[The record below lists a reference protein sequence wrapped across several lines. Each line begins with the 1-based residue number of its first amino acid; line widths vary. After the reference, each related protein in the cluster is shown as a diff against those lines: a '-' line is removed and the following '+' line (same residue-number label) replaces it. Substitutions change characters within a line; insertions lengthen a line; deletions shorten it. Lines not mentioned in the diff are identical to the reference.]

1 MKQPVNRIEA
11 EITQWQAKEQRLGR
25 LFSTALL
32 ASTEFQKEKLA
43 FYEHLSTSFGN
54 GRGLGEQE
62 RFALRMAK
70 AEKARLEKQ
79 LYPSLFVRLI
89 RTGLKNIFKPV
100 IDHKREINMASNER
114 HLMGIIN
121 KMGLHDTS
129 GLLAKQMRRGER
141 AFQVPASTYME
152 GGKRIDFQLGFELGE
167 NGQYRPSHYKA
178 SVASETKESISQS
191 FSFGQFGDL
200 NAEQV
205 GNLLEGRA
213 VRQDSKW
220 IQLDHNDKDRDGN
233 CRVKQFYPQYG
244 FDVEKAL
251 ADWPVKGLASELE
264 KQEILRSLHQGNNA
278 KVILETS
285 KGTQQVTLQVNP
297 QFKTLTALND
307 KGQKVSL
314 AQVAGKGTARKQ
326 SPGMRQKPM
335 MRVSKVRKLSVG

>member
-43 FYEHLSTSFGN
+43 FYEQLSSSFGN

-79 LYPSLFVRLI
+79 LYPSLLVRMI
-89 RTGLKNIFKPV
+89 RTGLKSIFKPV
-100 IDHKREINMASNER
+100 IDHKREINMVSNER
-114 HLMGIIN
+114 HILGIIA
-121 KMGLHDTS
+121 KMGLHDAS
-129 GLLAKQMRRGER
+129 GSLAKQIRSGER
-141 AFQVPASTYME
+141 QFQVPASTYIE
-152 GGKRIDFQLGFELGE
+152 GGKRIDFQLGFELSD
-167 NGQYRPSHYKA
+167 NGQYVPGHYKA
-178 SVASETKESISQS
+178 TVASEGKEGVSQS
-191 FSFGQFGDL
+191 FSFRQFPDL

-213 VRQDSKW
+213 IRQDDKW

-251 ADWPVKGLASELE
+251 AEWPIKGLRSDLE
-264 KQEILRSLHQGNNA
+264 KQEILRSLCQGNSA
-278 KVILETS
+278 KVTLETS
-285 KGTQQVTLQVNP
+285 KGVIQVALQPNP
-297 QFKTLTALND
+297 QFKSMIALND

-314 AQVAGKGTARKQ
+314 AQLAGTGMKTAQ
-326 SPGMRQKPM
+326 SPGMRQKPV